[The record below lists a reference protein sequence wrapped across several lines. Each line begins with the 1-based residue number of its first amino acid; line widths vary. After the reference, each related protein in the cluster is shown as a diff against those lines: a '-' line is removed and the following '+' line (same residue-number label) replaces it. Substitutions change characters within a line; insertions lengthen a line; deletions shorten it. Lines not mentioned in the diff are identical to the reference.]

1 MKNVVLSNIDHANLK
16 INAVYKKDAGFDFNI
31 CSVFPNEY
39 STLQGDYPIF
49 YKKDNQTSNY
59 QTVAILGF
67 EENENLYLGEGVWLS
82 KYVPLSVQRL
92 PFYIGKKTVLKEG
105 VPTDEK
111 LLQIDIEHPS
121 ISEDS
126 GNEVFFKHGGN
137 TEYLDHINNILSTID
152 KFNEVSSDFLQ
163 IISNMNL
170 LRPLNLKIDFS
181 ADHSHEL
188 SGLYVVDE
196 EKLKDLEKEDLFTL
210 HQKGY
215 LQYIYLIAASV
226 INLNKLISLKKK
238 ILNNGI

>member
-1 MKNVVLSNIDHANLK
+1 MKNVVLSNIDHANIK

-137 TEYLDHINNILSTID
+137 TEYLLSLIHI
-152 KFNEVSSDFLQ
+152 
-163 IISNMNL
+163 
-170 LRPLNLKIDFS
+170 
-181 ADHSHEL
+181 
-188 SGLYVVDE
+188 
-196 EKLKDLEKEDLFTL
+196 
-210 HQKGY
+210 
-215 LQYIYLIAASV
+215 
-226 INLNKLISLKKK
+226 
-238 ILNNGI
+238 